1 MKTITT
7 LAALAALVISSVTS
21 AAPVNI
27 NTASA
32 AEIAAA
38 LNGVGLSK
46 AQAIVDYRAAYGL
59 FSRPDEIARIPAVKN
74 CVAEN
79 AWTGRTQSICR
90 TRVQHRGRAR
100 GIGLRD

>member
-7 LAALAALVISSVTS
+7 LAALAALSISSVTL

-27 NTASA
+27 NTADA

-46 AQAIVDYRAAYGL
+46 AQAIVDYREAYGQ
-59 FSRPDEIARIPAVKN
+59 FSQANEIVF
-74 CVAEN
+74 V
-79 AWTGRTQSICR
+79 
-90 TRVQHRGRAR
+90 R
-100 GIGLRD
+100 GIGESTYENNKSDILVK

>member
-7 LAALAALVISSVTS
+7 LAALAALAISSVTA

-27 NTASA
+27 NTADA
-32 AEIAAA
+32 AEIADA

-59 FSRPDEIARIPAVKN
+59 FSQANEIVF
-74 CVAEN
+74 V
-79 AWTGRTQSICR
+79 
-90 TRVQHRGRAR
+90 R
-100 GIGLRD
+100 GIGESTYENNRSDILVK